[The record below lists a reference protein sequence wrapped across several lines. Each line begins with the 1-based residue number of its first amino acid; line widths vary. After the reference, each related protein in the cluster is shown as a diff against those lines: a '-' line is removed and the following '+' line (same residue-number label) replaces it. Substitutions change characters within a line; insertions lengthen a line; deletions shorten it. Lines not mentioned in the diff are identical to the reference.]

1 MPKARLKVQNIKDLY
16 LQRTMVENLF
26 VSEFMPSAPGE
37 YVKVYLFGLMYAQND
52 MELDVRKLARVFQLE
67 EVEIIQAWEYWA
79 RRGLMN
85 FSFLPDEQE
94 YEVEYLSQIDALYG
108 KTTERASEVETS
120 VVETAEASDN
130 PITKMINIEIQAI
143 FKKYEDLTGR
153 MLSSEDAKRMGMSI
167 KTYNILPDVM
177 SYAVDYCVSEDRP
190 SISNILRTAE
200 SWVKEGCKNL
210 ADVKE
215 YLDKHS
221 KRNSYYNY
229 VFKEMGWK
237 RLPSPADREMMDRWF
252 DELGYTLKDVLNAC
266 RMTAGLRDPSLRYV
280 DKVLENKKLE
290 AGGINTR
297 TVRPAGSYQEK
308 SAEVDK
314 PRAMVSKKVLKEY
327 YDYIRM
333 ESDKEQ
339 DAHIDEVCRN
349 VMEMRGVFDL
359 ENELNNELLTLG
371 FSPEGRSRRKLI
383 REQRQ
388 TLEEDKKRLLRDNGY
403 SEDYLDKKYRCSV
416 CKDTGFTDDGRV
428 CACSVARAEEA
439 YKWNQNRNQ

>member
-52 MELDVRKLARVFQLE
+52 MEMDVRKLARVFQLE
-67 EVEIIQAWEYWA
+67 EVEIIQAWEYWS

-85 FSFLPDEQE
+85 FCFLPDEQE
-94 YEVEYLSQIDALYG
+94 YEIEYLSQIDALYG
-108 KTTERASEVETS
+108 KTSERASIADSSPIEAQET
-120 VVETAEASDN
+120 SDN
-130 PITKMINIEIQAI
+130 PITQMINIEIQAI

-200 SWVKEGCKNL
+200 GWVKEGCKNL

-229 VFKEMGWK
+229 IFKEMGWK

-297 TVRPAGSYQEK
+297 AARPTGAYQER
-308 SAEVDK
+308 STEPSK
-314 PRAMVSKKVLKEY
+314 PKAMVSKKVLKEY

-333 ESDKEQ
+333 ESDKAQ
-339 DAHIDEVCRN
+339 DAHIDEVCEK
-349 VMEMRGVFDL
+349 VMEMRGLFDL
-359 ENELNNELLTLG
+359 ENELNNELLSIG

-388 TLEEDKKRLLRDNGY
+388 TLEEDKKRLLRENGY
-403 SEDYLDKKYRCSV
+403 SEDYLDKKYRCNA

-428 CACSVARAEEA
+428 CSCSVERAEEA